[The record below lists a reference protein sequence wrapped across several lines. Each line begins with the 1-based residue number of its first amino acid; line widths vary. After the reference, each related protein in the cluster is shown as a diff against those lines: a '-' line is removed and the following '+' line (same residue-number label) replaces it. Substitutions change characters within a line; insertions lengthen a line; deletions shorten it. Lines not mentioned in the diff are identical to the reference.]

1 MQRPIIKAVIPAA
14 GMGTRFLPAT
24 KAMPKEMLPVVDK
37 PAIQYV
43 VEEAAIAGLTEIM
56 MVTGRNKRALEDHF
70 DRATEL
76 EALLEEKGNLEL
88 LATVRESTKLANMHY
103 ARQAFPRGLG
113 DAVLTAAV
121 FVGKDSFAVLL
132 GDDLIDARNPILP
145 TMIAVH
151 EKFGGTVLAL
161 MEVSPEKI
169 SSYGAAAVA
178 PIAPGSGFDNVMRIT
193 GLVEKPAKESAPSN
207 YAVLGRYLLTS
218 EIFDVLRVTK
228 PGKSGE
234 VQLTD
239 AIAELTSREEKGGPV
254 HGVIFNGLRY
264 DTGDKLGYLQA
275 TIRLASE
282 RSDLG
287 PDLRKWLREFVKGLP
302 N

>member
-1 MQRPIIKAVIPAA
+1 
-14 GMGTRFLPAT
+14 MG
-24 KAMPKEMLPVVDK
+24 
-37 PAIQYV
+37 
-43 VEEAAIAGLTEIM
+43 
-56 MVTGRNKRALEDHF
+56 
-70 DRATEL
+70 
-76 EALLEEKGNLEL
+76 
-88 LATVRESTKLANMHY
+88 
-103 ARQAFPRGLG
+103 
-113 DAVLTAAV
+113 
-121 FVGKDSFAVLL
+121 
-132 GDDLIDARNPILP
+132 
-145 TMIAVH
+145 
-151 EKFGGTVLAL
+151 
-161 MEVSPEKI
+161 VSPEKI

-178 PIAPGSGFDNVMRIT
+178 PIAHGSGFDNVMRIT

>member
-43 VEEAAIAGLTEIM
+43 VEEAATAGLTEIM

-113 DAVLTAAV
+113 DAVLTAAG

-178 PIAPGSGFDNVMRIT
+178 PIAHGSGFDNVMRIT

-287 PDLRKWLREFVKGLP
+287 PDLRKWLREFIKGLP